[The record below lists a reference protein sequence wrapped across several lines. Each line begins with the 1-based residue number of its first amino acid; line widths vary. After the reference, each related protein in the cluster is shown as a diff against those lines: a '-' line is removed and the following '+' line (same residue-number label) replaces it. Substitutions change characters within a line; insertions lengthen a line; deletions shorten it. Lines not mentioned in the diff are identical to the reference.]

1 MTLKFLTLLD
11 STKDRNW
18 VVYIEIKL
26 YCDLFYPLF
35 NYYCYYYLVA
45 CFYADELREPKVSL
59 FFRSN
64 PTAMMTVTLVCCL
77 LQSSFQECL
86 VDARMLEH
94 ISKKEYQ
101 KYLKVVDSFHRFV

>member
-26 YCDLFYPLF
+26 YCDLFYRLF

-59 FFRSN
+59 FF
-64 PTAMMTVTLVCCL
+64 C
-77 LQSSFQECL
+77 
-86 VDARMLEH
+86 
-94 ISKKEYQ
+94 
-101 KYLKVVDSFHRFV
+101 

>member
-18 VVYIEIKL
+18 VVYIEIEL

-35 NYYCYYYLVA
+35 NFYYYYYLVA

-59 FFRSN
+59 FFR
-64 PTAMMTVTLVCCL
+64 
-77 LQSSFQECL
+77 
-86 VDARMLEH
+86 
-94 ISKKEYQ
+94 
-101 KYLKVVDSFHRFV
+101 

>member
-18 VVYIEIKL
+18 VVYIQIKL

-35 NYYCYYYLVA
+35 NFYYYYYLVA

-59 FFRSN
+59 FFR
-64 PTAMMTVTLVCCL
+64 
-77 LQSSFQECL
+77 
-86 VDARMLEH
+86 
-94 ISKKEYQ
+94 
-101 KYLKVVDSFHRFV
+101 